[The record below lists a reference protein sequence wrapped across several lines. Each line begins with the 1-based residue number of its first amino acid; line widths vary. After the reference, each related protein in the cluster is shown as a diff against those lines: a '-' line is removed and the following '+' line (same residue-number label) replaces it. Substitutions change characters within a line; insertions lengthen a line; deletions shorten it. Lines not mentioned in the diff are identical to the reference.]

1 MKLEV
6 GMYVRTLDGIS
17 KVIEV
22 KEEVEHNIMS
32 RFANEYM
39 NIYFMNEIMCDPS
52 FNVIDLIEEGDY
64 VNGMKV
70 NNIAIEDG
78 LIYLHMD
85 ADECLHETTMLTG
98 DNIESIVT
106 KEQFEEI
113 KYRVGE

>member
-32 RFANEYM
+32 RFANE
-39 NIYFMNEIMCDPS
+39 
-52 FNVIDLIEEGDY
+52 
-64 VNGMKV
+64 
-70 NNIAIEDG
+70 
-78 LIYLHMD
+78 
-85 ADECLHETTMLTG
+85 CLHETTMLTG